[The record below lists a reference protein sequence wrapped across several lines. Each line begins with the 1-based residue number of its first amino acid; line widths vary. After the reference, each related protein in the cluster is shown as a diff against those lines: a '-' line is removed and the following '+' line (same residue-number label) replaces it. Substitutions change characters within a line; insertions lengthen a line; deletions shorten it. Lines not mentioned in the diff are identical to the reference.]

1 MRIKAK
7 YVKVPVITLTM
18 IGAMIALFGVAKT
31 GRFLYFGGVALV
43 VLALVI
49 TLARAMNE
57 LSKGDI
63 EK

>member
-1 MRIKAK
+1 MKMKAK
-7 YVKVPVITLTM
+7 HIKVPVIALTM
-18 IGAMIALFGVAKT
+18 IGAMIALFGIAKT

-43 VLALVI
+43 VIALVI